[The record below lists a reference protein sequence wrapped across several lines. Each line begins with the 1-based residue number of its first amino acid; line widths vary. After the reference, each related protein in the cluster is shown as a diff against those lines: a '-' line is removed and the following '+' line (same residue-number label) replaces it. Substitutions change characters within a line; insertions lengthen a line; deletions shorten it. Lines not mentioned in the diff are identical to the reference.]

1 MSRPRVD
8 LQTILEQILGSKQ
21 VYFQRPASQ
30 KLSYPAIIYSLSDKV
45 PDYADNKKYLMMTRY
60 QIKVISQD
68 STNTFADDI
77 LEQLPFSSFDRRYVA
92 DNLYHDV
99 LNVYF

>member
-8 LQTILEQILGSKQ
+8 LHMILETILGSKQ

-30 KLSYPAIIYSLSDKV
+30 KLVYPAIIYSLSDKV
-45 PDYADNKKYLMMTRY
+45 PEYADNKKYISMNRY
-60 QIKVISQD
+60 QVKVISQD

-77 LEQLPFSSFDRRYVA
+77 LEELPFSSFDRRYVA

-99 LNVYF
+99 LDVYF